1 MSFGWFPKMNL
12 SICITIPLMLSAFF
26 FCMSFP
32 RLHDSRG
39 AVASDHGSRIVPVR
53 FLYWDPRAQRVCVMG
68 SFNEWSPQA
77 HCMKWESEVWS
88 ITVLLS
94 PGRYQYLF
102 LIDGKTRQKDPG
114 ALFAQDNGFGE
125 ENSVLVVE

>member
-1 MSFGWFPKMNL
+1 MSVGWFRKKNL
-12 SICITIPLMLSAFF
+12 SICVTISLMLSTFF

-32 RLHDSRG
+32 PLHDSCG
-39 AVASDHGSRIVPVR
+39 VLASDHGSRTVPVR
-53 FLYWDPRAQRVCVMG
+53 FLYRDPQAQRVCVMG
-68 SFNEWSPQA
+68 SFNEWSPHA
-77 HCMKWESEVWS
+77 HCMNWERGVWS

-94 PGRYQYLF
+94 PGRYEYHF
-102 LIDGKTRQKDPG
+102 LIDGRIRQKDPG